1 MKKLFV
7 LLCLTTALFTSCKK
21 EDSQYPAGMYA
32 EIQTTKGLIVAELFF
47 KETPH
52 TVANFVSLAEG
63 KNPFVSEE
71 YKDKPFY
78 DGLSFHRVIADFM
91 IQGGDPL
98 GTGADGP
105 GYRFDDEIVA
115 NLKHDKPGI
124 LSMANAGKNTNG
136 SQFFITH
143 KATPHLDGR
152 HTVFG
157 QTIEG
162 QDIVDKIAQGDKIE
176 HIKIIR
182 SGKDAQSFDAV
193 KVFKEGQE
201 SNLKKNQEEDAA
213 LDKAVKENQEK
224 IENLLSKGKETATGL
239 KYLILE
245 KGGAEK
251 PKKGTTVR
259 INYAGFFE
267 NGHLF
272 DSNIIEIA
280 KAHFQYD
287 PQRDALQGY
296 NPLEYTLGEKNM
308 IPGFIEGIELMNFG
322 DKALVY
328 IPSHLAYG
336 VAGAN
341 GVIPPNANL
350 IFYIEMIK

>member
-1 MKKLFV
+1 
-7 LLCLTTALFTSCKK
+7 
-21 EDSQYPAGMYA
+21 
-32 EIQTTKGLIVAELFF
+32 

-98 GTGADGP
+98 GTGAGGP

-162 QDIVDKIAQGDKIE
+162 
-176 HIKIIR
+176 
-182 SGKDAQSFDAV
+182 
-193 KVFKEGQE
+193 
-201 SNLKKNQEEDAA
+201 
-213 LDKAVKENQEK
+213 
-224 IENLLSKGKETATGL
+224 
-239 KYLILE
+239 
-245 KGGAEK
+245 
-251 PKKGTTVR
+251 
-259 INYAGFFE
+259 
-267 NGHLF
+267 
-272 DSNIIEIA
+272 
-280 KAHFQYD
+280 
-287 PQRDALQGY
+287 
-296 NPLEYTLGEKNM
+296 
-308 IPGFIEGIELMNFG
+308 
-322 DKALVY
+322 
-328 IPSHLAYG
+328 
-336 VAGAN
+336 
-341 GVIPPNANL
+341 
-350 IFYIEMIK
+350 